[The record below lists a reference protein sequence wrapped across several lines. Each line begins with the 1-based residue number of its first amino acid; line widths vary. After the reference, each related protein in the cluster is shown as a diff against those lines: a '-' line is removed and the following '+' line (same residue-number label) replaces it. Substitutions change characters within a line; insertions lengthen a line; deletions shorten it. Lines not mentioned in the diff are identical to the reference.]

1 MSYKVSLKAA
11 RVNANMLQSDVA
23 EKLGVSK
30 ESVANW
36 ENGKTAP
43 RSTTLVRLCN
53 LYEIPIDAIFL
64 PIRFDKNER

>member
-43 RSTTLVRLCN
+43 RSTMLVRLCD
-53 LYEIPIDAIFL
+53 LYKIPIDAIFL
-64 PIRFDKNER
+64 PIKFDENER